1 MKNPKLSIIIPAY
14 MESKL
19 LETNIPVIYKEIEN
33 IKEKFEIIVSAE
45 GNDTTPIIM
54 KTMMR
59 KYKNIKFTYN
69 KKRLGKG
76 GGIENGLTHANGNL
90 IIFMDAD
97 LSVHPSYIKQMTQL
111 LKKYDIVVASRY
123 NPISKIKR
131 SRTRA
136 FLGISYSIF
145 VRIILRT
152 GVRDN
157 QCGFKGFR
165 REVLENVVRKVKNK
179 GWFWDTEVMFKA
191 RKLGF
196 TITEFPISWYERE
209 ESNVH
214 VVDNIFEMF
223 FA

>member
-90 IIFMDAD
+90 IIFIF
-97 LSVHPSYIKQMTQL
+97 SHHGFHYI
-111 LKKYDIVVASRY
+111 R
-123 NPISKIKR
+123 
-131 SRTRA
+131 
-136 FLGISYSIF
+136 
-145 VRIILRT
+145 
-152 GVRDN
+152 
-157 QCGFKGFR
+157 
-165 REVLENVVRKVKNK
+165 
-179 GWFWDTEVMFKA
+179 
-191 RKLGF
+191 
-196 TITEFPISWYERE
+196 
-209 ESNVH
+209 
-214 VVDNIFEMF
+214 
-223 FA
+223 